1 MSKTN
6 PEKDNEKPQGRESVL
21 DVNRIKLQNEMIHMK
36 EDILRDLKTFERNL
50 SEKFSSSNKLVGERL
65 ENFEQRLEGY
75 NQRIFK
81 ISQSVVE
88 DRILKEKINLI
99 NNNSIEY
106 KDQIMTLKAK
116 LENLESEYN
125 ERIESINTILNDSVI
140 YPGIIGTKCKFGTFH
155 EFMDY
160 VLSQLAKFYIASQK
174 NTTEIGIFKNKLD
187 MNIKSVKNEI
197 EGINKTSIN
206 FTKKYVIESE
216 NKLRDLIKGFEFDFN
231 LIKEN
236 NEKKMNELELS
247 FNQKTNEIKNELN
260 EEKNINKESRDKNE
274 IAINNNEKQ
283 INELKENYNKLNND
297 VIDINK
303 RIIFPEQ
310 QLNNKDNIKDNNKN
324 DNNNNNDDNID
335 KINDEN
341 EILNK
346 YKTGEITK
354 EQYLIYKQFNKLN
367 FLMKNYLS
375 DFLEKCSIINK
386 KRHSAKNR
394 KKLSVNFASLL
405 SSCFNNILSEI
416 STEKTKRRTVNNLL
430 NCLNLKLN
438 DNNKEQNRSMINI
451 RNNYTMTGPKT
462 VELNIDSKIK
472 TYEND
477 NNQFIKKDLGYKT
490 FQVSNK
496 LKNFRL
502 INLEETKNNL
512 NDDIIISKKKF
523 IKEEDDISKIKKEIE
538 NFNKNNIIIE
548 IEKNRN
554 EELRKIKEYNNK
566 LSPIIRE
573 KMIVNKSSKIKQ
585 DLINNI
591 LNNNKE
597 SENLNLSAPKI
608 KLKDNIIH
616 KINNNTIKEEES
628 KQTKLSKT
636 LSQRKLEEPNTI
648 SVTAYKSFKGKKY
661 LGYEKSFDAKVKE
674 KLISYDINYKEKMK
688 KIRRGFNSDISFF
701 PNTNFVFPKTQKLI
715 EAENME
721 KMVNNLHS
729 YLGEN
734 SYQSKF
740 YFRRNSIHDMSQS
753 ASRLRDNLYNKNLF
767 G

>member
-1 MSKTN
+1 MSKN
-6 PEKDNEKPQGRESVL
+6 QEKDNEKLQGRESVF
-21 DVNRIKLQNEMIHMK
+21 DVNRIKFQNEMIHMK
-36 EDILRDLKTFERNL
+36 EDILRDIKTFERNF
-50 SEKFSSSNKLVGERL
+50 SEKFSSSNKVVGERL

-88 DRILKEKINLI
+88 DRVLKEKINLI
-99 NNNSIEY
+99 NQQSLEY
-106 KDQIMTLKAK
+106 KDQIMTLKTR

-125 ERIESINTILNDSVI
+125 SKIESINNILNDSVI

-160 VLSQLAKFYIASQK
+160 VLSQLAKFYMASQK
-174 NTTEIGIFKNKLD
+174 NSTEIGIIKNRLD
-187 MNIKSVKNEI
+187 TNIKSVRGQI
-197 EGINKTSIN
+197 EGVNKTSIN
-206 FTKKYVIESE
+206 FTKKYVNDSE
-216 NKLRDLIKGFEFDFN
+216 NRLRDLIHGFEVDIN

-236 NEKKMNELELS
+236 NEKRLKELES
-247 FNQKTNEIKNELN
+247 SINDKTNEIKKELD
-260 EEKNINKESRDKNE
+260 EEKNINKENNDKNE
-274 IAINNNEKQ
+274 LAINNNEKE

-297 VIDINK
+297 VIDISK

-310 QLNNKDNIKDNNKN
+310 QSNKDDIKDNNKIDNINN
-324 DNNNNNDDNID
+324 DNNID
-335 KINDEN
+335 KLNDEN

-354 EQYLIYKQFNKLN
+354 EQYLIYKQFNKMN
-367 FLMKNYLS
+367 FIMKNYLS

-394 KKLSVNFASLL
+394 KKLSVNFASQL

-416 STEKTKRRTVNNLL
+416 STEKMKRRTVNNLL

-438 DNNKEQNRSMINI
+438 GNNKEQNRSMINI

-462 VELNIDSKIK
+462 AELNIESKVK

-477 NNQFIKKDLGYKT
+477 NNLYSKKCLGYKT

-502 INLEETKNNL
+502 VNLEEAKNNF
-512 NDDIIISKKKF
+512 NDDIIINKKNYL
-523 IKEEDDISKIKKEIE
+523 KEEDEIGKIKKEIE

-566 LSPIIRE
+566 LSPIVRE
-573 KMIVNKSSKIKQ
+573 KLINKSSKIKK
-585 DLINNI
+585 DLVNTI

-597 SENLNLSAPKI
+597 NENLNLSAQKI
-608 KLKDNIIH
+608 KLKDNIIQ
-616 KINNNTIKEEES
+616 KIKNNIIKEEES

-636 LSQRKLEEPNTI
+636 LSKKKEGETNTI
-648 SVTAYKSFKGKKY
+648 SVTAYKTFKGKKY
-661 LGYEKSFDAKVKE
+661 LSYEKSFDAKVKE

-688 KIRRGFNSDISFF
+688 KMRRGFNSDISFF
-701 PNTNFVFPKTQKLI
+701 PNTNIVLPKTQKFI

-721 KMVNNLHS
+721 KIVNNLHS

-734 SYQSKF
+734 AYQNKF
-740 YFRRNSIHDMSQS
+740 HFRRNSIHDMSQS
-753 ASRLRDNLYNKNLF
+753 TTRIRDNLFNKNLF

>member
-6 PEKDNEKPQGRESVL
+6 PEKDNEKSQGRESVF
-21 DVNRIKLQNEMIHMK
+21 DVNRIKFQNEMIHMK
-36 EDILRDLKTFERNL
+36 EDILRDIKTFERNF
-50 SEKFSSSNKLVGERL
+50 SEKFSSSNKVVGERL

-88 DRILKEKINLI
+88 DRVLKEKINLI
-99 NNNSIEY
+99 NQQSLEY
-106 KDQIMTLKAK
+106 KDQIMTLKTR
-116 LENLESEYN
+116 LENLESEYSAK
-125 ERIESINTILNDSVI
+125 IESINNILNDSVI

-160 VLSQLAKFYIASQK
+160 VLSQLAKFYMASQK
-174 NTTEIGIFKNKLD
+174 NSTEIGIIKNRLD
-187 MNIKSVKNEI
+187 TNIKSVRGQI
-197 EGINKTSIN
+197 EGVNKTSIN
-206 FTKKYVIESE
+206 FTKKYVNDSE
-216 NKLRDLIKGFEFDFN
+216 NRLRDLIHGFEVDIN

-236 NEKKMNELELS
+236 NEKRLKELESS
-247 FNQKTNEIKNELN
+247 FNDKTNEIKKELD
-260 EEKNINKESRDKNE
+260 EEKNINKENNDKNE
-274 IAINNNEKQ
+274 LAINNNEKE

-297 VIDINK
+297 VIDISK

-310 QLNNKDNIKDNNKN
+310 QSNKDDIKDNNKIDNINN
-324 DNNNNNDDNID
+324 DNNID
-335 KINDEN
+335 KLNDEN

-354 EQYLIYKQFNKLN
+354 EQYLIYKQFNKMN
-367 FLMKNYLS
+367 FIMKNYLS

-394 KKLSVNFASLL
+394 KKLSVNFASQL

-416 STEKTKRRTVNNLL
+416 STEKMKRRTVNNLL

-438 DNNKEQNRSMINI
+438 GNNKEQNRSMINI

-462 VELNIDSKIK
+462 AELNIESKVK

-477 NNQFIKKDLGYKT
+477 NNLYSKKCLGYKT

-502 INLEETKNNL
+502 VNLEEAKNNF
-512 NDDIIISKKKF
+512 NDDIIINKKNYL
-523 IKEEDDISKIKKEIE
+523 KEEDEIGKIKKEIE

-566 LSPIIRE
+566 LSPIVRE
-573 KMIVNKSSKIKQ
+573 KLINKSSKIKK
-585 DLINNI
+585 DLVNTI

-597 SENLNLSAPKI
+597 NENLNLSAQKI
-608 KLKDNIIH
+608 KLKDNIIQ
-616 KINNNTIKEEES
+616 KIKNNIIKEEES

-636 LSQRKLEEPNTI
+636 LSKKKEGETNTI
-648 SVTAYKSFKGKKY
+648 SVTAYKTFKGKKY
-661 LGYEKSFDAKVKE
+661 LSYEKSFDAKVKE

-688 KIRRGFNSDISFF
+688 KMRRGFNSDISFF
-701 PNTNFVFPKTQKLI
+701 PNTNIVLPKTQKFI

-721 KMVNNLHS
+721 KIVNNLHS

-734 SYQSKF
+734 AYQNKF
-740 YFRRNSIHDMSQS
+740 HFRRNSIHDMSQS
-753 ASRLRDNLYNKNLF
+753 TTRIRDNLFNKNLF

>member
-1 MSKTN
+1 MSKN
-6 PEKDNEKPQGRESVL
+6 QEKDNEKSQGRESVF
-21 DVNRIKLQNEMIHMK
+21 DVNRIKFQNEMIHMK
-36 EDILRDLKTFERNL
+36 EDILRDIKTFERNF
-50 SEKFSSSNKLVGERL
+50 SEKFSSSNKVVGERL

-88 DRILKEKINLI
+88 DRVLKEKINLI
-99 NNNSIEY
+99 NQQSLEY
-106 KDQIMTLKAK
+106 KDQIMTLKTR

-125 ERIESINTILNDSVI
+125 SKIESINNILNDSVI

-160 VLSQLAKFYIASQK
+160 VLSQLAKFYMASQK
-174 NTTEIGIFKNKLD
+174 NSTEIGIIKNRLD
-187 MNIKSVKNEI
+187 TNIKSVRGQI
-197 EGINKTSIN
+197 EGVNKTSIN
-206 FTKKYVIESE
+206 FTKKYVNDSE
-216 NKLRDLIKGFEFDFN
+216 NRLRDLIHGFEVDIN

-236 NEKKMNELELS
+236 NEKRLKELES
-247 FNQKTNEIKNELN
+247 SINDKTNEIKKELD
-260 EEKNINKESRDKNE
+260 EEKNINKENNDKNE
-274 IAINNNEKQ
+274 LAINNNEKE

-297 VIDINK
+297 VIDISK

-310 QLNNKDNIKDNNKN
+310 QSNKDDIKDNNKIDNINN
-324 DNNNNNDDNID
+324 DNNID
-335 KINDEN
+335 KLNDEN

-354 EQYLIYKQFNKLN
+354 EQYLIYKQFNKMN
-367 FLMKNYLS
+367 FIMKNYLS

-394 KKLSVNFASLL
+394 KKLSVNFASQL

-416 STEKTKRRTVNNLL
+416 STEKMKRRTVNNLL

-438 DNNKEQNRSMINI
+438 GNNKEQNRSMINI

-462 VELNIDSKIK
+462 AELNIESKVK

-477 NNQFIKKDLGYKT
+477 NNLYSKKCLGYKT

-502 INLEETKNNL
+502 VNLEEAKNNF
-512 NDDIIISKKKF
+512 NDDIIINKKNYL
-523 IKEEDDISKIKKEIE
+523 KEEDEIGKIKKEIE

-566 LSPIIRE
+566 LSPIVRE
-573 KMIVNKSSKIKQ
+573 KLINKSSKIKK
-585 DLINNI
+585 DLVNTI

-597 SENLNLSAPKI
+597 NENLNLSAQKI
-608 KLKDNIIH
+608 KLKDNIIQ
-616 KINNNTIKEEES
+616 KIKNNIIKEEES

-636 LSQRKLEEPNTI
+636 LSKKKEGETNTI
-648 SVTAYKSFKGKKY
+648 SVTAYKTFKGKKY
-661 LGYEKSFDAKVKE
+661 LSYEKSFDAKVKE

-688 KIRRGFNSDISFF
+688 KMRRGFNSDISFF
-701 PNTNFVFPKTQKLI
+701 PNTNIVLPKTQKFI

-721 KMVNNLHS
+721 KIVNNLHS

-734 SYQSKF
+734 AYQNKF
-740 YFRRNSIHDMSQS
+740 HFRRNSIHDMSQS
-753 ASRLRDNLYNKNLF
+753 TTRIRDNLFNKNLF

>member
-6 PEKDNEKPQGRESVL
+6 PEKDNEKSQGRESVF
-21 DVNRIKLQNEMIHMK
+21 DVNRIKFQNEMIHMK
-36 EDILRDLKTFERNL
+36 EDILRDIKTFERNF
-50 SEKFSSSNKLVGERL
+50 SEKFSSSNKVVGERL

-88 DRILKEKINLI
+88 DRVLKEKINLI
-99 NNNSIEY
+99 NQQSLEY
-106 KDQIMTLKAK
+106 KDQIMTLKTR
-116 LENLESEYN
+116 LENLESEYSAK
-125 ERIESINTILNDSVI
+125 IESINNILNDSVI

-160 VLSQLAKFYIASQK
+160 VLSQLAKFYMASQK
-174 NTTEIGIFKNKLD
+174 NSTEIGIIKNRLD
-187 MNIKSVKNEI
+187 TNIKSVRGQI
-197 EGINKTSIN
+197 EGVNKTSIN
-206 FTKKYVIESE
+206 FTKKYVNDSE
-216 NKLRDLIKGFEFDFN
+216 NRLRDLIHGFEVDIN

-236 NEKKMNELELS
+236 NEKRLKELESS
-247 FNQKTNEIKNELN
+247 FNDKTNEIKKELD
-260 EEKNINKESRDKNE
+260 EEKNINKENNDKNE
-274 IAINNNEKQ
+274 LAINNNEKE

-297 VIDINK
+297 VIDISK

-310 QLNNKDNIKDNNKN
+310 QSNKDDIKDNNKIDNINN
-324 DNNNNNDDNID
+324 DNNID
-335 KINDEN
+335 KLNDEN

-354 EQYLIYKQFNKLN
+354 EQYLIYKQFNKMN
-367 FLMKNYLS
+367 FIMKNYLS

-394 KKLSVNFASLL
+394 KKLSVNFASQL

-416 STEKTKRRTVNNLL
+416 STEKMKRRTVNNLL

-438 DNNKEQNRSMINI
+438 GNNKEQNRSMINI

-462 VELNIDSKIK
+462 AELNIESKVK

-477 NNQFIKKDLGYKT
+477 NNLYSEKCLGYKT

-502 INLEETKNNL
+502 VNLEEAKNNF
-512 NDDIIISKKKF
+512 NDDIIINKKNYL
-523 IKEEDDISKIKKEIE
+523 KEEDEIGKIKKEIE

-566 LSPIIRE
+566 LSPIVRE
-573 KMIVNKSSKIKQ
+573 KLINKSSKIKK
-585 DLINNI
+585 DLVNTI

-597 SENLNLSAPKI
+597 NENLNLSAQKI
-608 KLKDNIIH
+608 KLKDNIIQ
-616 KINNNTIKEEES
+616 KIKNNIIKEEES

-636 LSQRKLEEPNTI
+636 LSKKKEGETNTI
-648 SVTAYKSFKGKKY
+648 SVTAYKTFKGKKY
-661 LGYEKSFDAKVKE
+661 LSYEKSFDAKVKE

-688 KIRRGFNSDISFF
+688 KMRRGFNSDISFF
-701 PNTNFVFPKTQKLI
+701 PNTNIVLPKTQKFI

-721 KMVNNLHS
+721 KIVNNLHS

-734 SYQSKF
+734 AYQNKF
-740 YFRRNSIHDMSQS
+740 HFRRNSIHDMSQS
-753 ASRLRDNLYNKNLF
+753 TTRIRDNLFNKNLF

>member
-6 PEKDNEKPQGRESVL
+6 PEKDNEKSQGRESVF
-21 DVNRIKLQNEMIHMK
+21 DVNRIKFQNEMIHMK
-36 EDILRDLKTFERNL
+36 EDILRDIKTFERNF
-50 SEKFSSSNKLVGERL
+50 SEKFSSSNKVVGERL

-88 DRILKEKINLI
+88 DRVLKEKINLI
-99 NNNSIEY
+99 NQQSLEY
-106 KDQIMTLKAK
+106 KDQIMTLKTR
-116 LENLESEYN
+116 LENLESEYSAK
-125 ERIESINTILNDSVI
+125 IESINNILNDSVI

-160 VLSQLAKFYIASQK
+160 VLSQLAKFYMASQK
-174 NTTEIGIFKNKLD
+174 NSTEIGIIKNRLD
-187 MNIKSVKNEI
+187 TNIKSVRGQI
-197 EGINKTSIN
+197 EGVNKTSIN
-206 FTKKYVIESE
+206 FTKKYVNDSE
-216 NKLRDLIKGFEFDFN
+216 NRLRDLIHGFEVDIN

-236 NEKKMNELELS
+236 NEKRLKELES
-247 FNQKTNEIKNELN
+247 SINDKTNEIKKELD
-260 EEKNINKESRDKNE
+260 EEKNINKENNDKNE
-274 IAINNNEKQ
+274 LAINNNEKE

-297 VIDINK
+297 VIDISK

-310 QLNNKDNIKDNNKN
+310 QSNKDDIKDNNKIDNINN
-324 DNNNNNDDNID
+324 DNNID
-335 KINDEN
+335 KLNDEN

-354 EQYLIYKQFNKLN
+354 EQYLIYKQFNKMN
-367 FLMKNYLS
+367 FIMKNYLS

-394 KKLSVNFASLL
+394 KKLSVNFASQL

-416 STEKTKRRTVNNLL
+416 STEKMKRRTVNNLL

-438 DNNKEQNRSMINI
+438 GNNKEQNRSMINI

-462 VELNIDSKIK
+462 AELNIESKVK

-477 NNQFIKKDLGYKT
+477 NNLYSKKCLGYKT

-502 INLEETKNNL
+502 VNLEEAKNNF
-512 NDDIIISKKKF
+512 NDDIIINKKNYL
-523 IKEEDDISKIKKEIE
+523 KEEDEIGKIKKEIE

-566 LSPIIRE
+566 LSPIVRE
-573 KMIVNKSSKIKQ
+573 KLINKSSKIKK
-585 DLINNI
+585 DLVNTI

-597 SENLNLSAPKI
+597 NENLNLSAQKI
-608 KLKDNIIH
+608 KLKDNIIQ
-616 KINNNTIKEEES
+616 KIKNNIIKEEES

-636 LSQRKLEEPNTI
+636 LSKKKEGETNTI
-648 SVTAYKSFKGKKY
+648 SVTAYKTFKGKKY
-661 LGYEKSFDAKVKE
+661 LSYEKSFDAKVKE

-688 KIRRGFNSDISFF
+688 KMRRGFNSDISFF
-701 PNTNFVFPKTQKLI
+701 PNTNIVLPKTQKFI

-721 KMVNNLHS
+721 KIVNNLHS

-734 SYQSKF
+734 AYQNKF
-740 YFRRNSIHDMSQS
+740 HFRRNSIHDMSQS
-753 ASRLRDNLYNKNLF
+753 TTRIRDNLFNKNLF